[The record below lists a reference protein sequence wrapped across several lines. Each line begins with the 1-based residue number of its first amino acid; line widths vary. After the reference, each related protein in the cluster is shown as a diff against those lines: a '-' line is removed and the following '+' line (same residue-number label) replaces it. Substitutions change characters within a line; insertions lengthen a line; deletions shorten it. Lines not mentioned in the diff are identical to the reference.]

1 VESSASLAAQATG
14 SMTVGENQNCRV
26 GIDLAT
32 VPDVADTLDR
42 HGDRYLDRFF
52 TPHEVACCRTEWG
65 LSAASL
71 AARWAAKEATIK
83 VLRPEGRSPGW
94 RSIEVRR
101 QPGGA
106 CELQLSGVAAELA
119 VGAGITSLSLSMT
132 HEGLY
137 AAAIVLA
144 VCGHPAVATDP
155 RPAPGRAAQKGTT
168 HVGTH

>member
-1 VESSASLAAQATG
+1 MESSANLATQATG
-14 SMTVGENQNCRV
+14 IMTTLGDNPNCRV

-32 VPDVADTLDR
+32 ISHVADTLGR
-42 HGDRYLDRFF
+42 YGDRYLDRFF
-52 TPHEVACCRTEWG
+52 TPHEVECCRTAG
-65 LSAASL
+65 GHSAASL

-106 CELQLSGVAAELA
+106 CELELSGVAAELA
-119 VGAGITSLSLSMT
+119 GRAGITSLSLSMT

-144 VCGHPAVATDP
+144 VCG
-155 RPAPGRAAQKGTT
+155 RAAQKGTT